1 MVRLRE
7 APDLHDPRGT
17 LAYAHVLLRA
27 GDAER
32 ARRSI
37 RAVLAMQETR
47 EDDAHYG
54 NFRWLLED
62 AGVNDLNGVEFM
74 LDELIPLLREHAE
87 ALGDGLAGEMRRAIA
102 LGLEEIDRL
111 DVHPSYTNIA
121 LSDIANSVLG
131 GELLGESRWVERG
144 ARRLDEWLAFTDASG
159 APHEF
164 NSPTYLGVDILR
176 LAALAERARDRG
188 IAFKA
193 RVAEERLW
201 QHVAAHWH
209 PGLAQLGGAH
219 SREYFD
225 GWSGASGL
233 LKLLIWRLLGDEAL
247 RRETPYVRR
256 GREEG
261 HVPVALA
268 TLHCPDYVQGMLRE
282 RAYPFLARETAV
294 GDGEPQITQISQIGL
309 VANDGGRRDAMRKLD
324 ITTYMTADYVLGTAS
339 RSYTVGAPPEPW
351 PAFTSMHLYFRRDE
365 SPGYG
370 ALYSRYAIDDS
381 VPGESGHRGDDHFD
395 VGQHVAAQNGNV
407 AIVAYG
413 LTPRL
418 RASRSCRL
426 SVRLLGFADGDEIW
440 VGERRIDAWPAPVA
454 AGEAVVIATGGV
466 YITLVPLA
474 PSDMGSGAPI
484 ELTRDGHVL
493 SLDIYNYK
501 GPPKSFWEHRSQAG
515 PFYKGNVR
523 NAFAIEVA
531 GRGEYQDV
539 DAWRRRAAE
548 LRVSDA
554 VDDRHRRT
562 ITCTT
567 PDGGV
572 SMTYSLWDM
581 SLIERRADGEVIV
594 PPMSCAAAAS
604 GAGPQLVVS
613 RDVAVDLGRLVTG
626 SNAWVKWLFAD
637 DDARRYVVV
646 HASDDARPLGL
657 LTPDVRV
664 ECNAFGFGRIDVDE
678 RAGTVTVET
687 AGEAGAVRVRS
698 SLGLRVIVNGVET
711 VAERL

>member
-1 MVRLRE
+1 MARLRE
-7 APDLHDPRGT
+7 ATDFHDPRGT

-27 GDAER
+27 GDVDR
-32 ARRSI
+32 AQ
-37 RAVLAMQETR
+37 RAVRGVLGMQETR
-47 EDDAHYG
+47 EGDAHCG

-74 LDELIPLLREHAE
+74 LDELIPLLREYRE
-87 ALGDGLAGEMRRAIA
+87 ALGDGLCEEMRRAIA
-102 LGLEEIDRL
+102 LGLEEIERL

-131 GELLGESRWVERG
+131 GELLGEARWVERG
-144 ARRLDEWLAFTDASG
+144 AERLDEWLAFTDASG

-176 LAALAERARDRG
+176 AAAVAEHARDRG
-188 IAFKA
+188 VAFRA

-225 GWSGASGL
+225 GWSGAGGL
-233 LKLLIWRLLGDEAL
+233 LKLLIWRLLGSVEL
-247 RRETPYVRR
+247 RRETPYARR
-256 GREEG
+256 SREEG

-268 TLHCPDYVQGMLRE
+268 TLHCPDYVQTMLRE
-282 RAYPFLARETAV
+282 KAYPFVARETA
-294 GDGEPQITQISQIGL
+294 
-309 VANDGGRRDAMRKLD
+309 DAARGID
-324 ITTYMTADYVLGTAS
+324 ITTHMTADYVLGTAS
-339 RSYTVGAPPEPW
+339 RSYAVGSPPEPW
-351 PAFTSMHLYFRRDE
+351 PAFTSMHLYFRRDGP
-365 SPGYG
+365 PGYG

-381 VPGESGHRGDDHFD
+381 VPGEGGHRGDDHYD
-395 VGQHVAAQNGNV
+395 VGQHVAAQHGNV

-418 RASRSCRL
+418 RASHSCRL
-426 SVRLLGFADGDEIW
+426 SVRLLGFGEGDEAW
-440 VGERRIDAWPAPVA
+440 VGERRVDAWPAPVA
-454 AGEAVVIATGGV
+454 AGETVAIATGDIH
-466 YITLVPLA
+466 ITLVPLA
-474 PSDMGSGAPI
+474 PSDMGHGAPI
-484 ELTRDGHVL
+484 ELTREGGVV

-501 GPPKSFWEHRSQAG
+501 GQAKSFWEHRSQAG

-531 GRGEYQDV
+531 GRSDYPDV
-539 DAWRRRAAE
+539 DAWRRRAAQ

-554 VDDRHRRT
+554 VDDQYRRT

-567 PDGGV
+567 PDGAV

-581 SLIERRADGEVIV
+581 SLIERRADGEVIA
-594 PPMSCAAAAS
+594 PPMSRAGAAS
-604 GAGPQLVVS
+604 GDGPQLVVS
-613 RDVAVDLGRLVTG
+613 REASTELGRLTVE
-626 SNAWVKWLFAD
+626 SDASAKWVFAD

-646 HASDDARPLGL
+646 RPSDAAAAMRLR
-657 LTPDVRV
+657 TPDTVIG
-664 ECNAFGFGRIDVDE
+664 CDAFGFRRIDVDE
-678 RAGTVTVET
+678 RAGTVSVET
-687 AGEAGAVRVRS
+687 AGETGAVRVRS
-698 SLGLRVIVNGVET
+698 SHGLRVIVNGDEAA
-711 VAERL
+711 AERV